1 MLVSELAWQVSGRRP
16 HRNLKGMNAM
26 KTILIG
32 AALLLLPA
40 TAFAAGHMEKKDA
53 ATAMPAATPGDPAM
67 PAAAVPGDAATP
79 AKLPRCSAKIQDSCD
94 QSMTTEKNALSYY
107 PAESRDAG
115 NNKIAGVK
123 AMPKPM

>member
-53 ATAMPAATPGDPAM
+53 ATAMPAAAATPGDPAM
-67 PAAAVPGDAATP
+67 SAAPGDPAMP